1 MVMLVLPI
9 LLLVSALVAGRL
21 SRSVLGR
28 LRCQVGRT
36 RSLGQHG
43 LLLIALARLRTIKQV
58 EQVGPRVGR
67 RGTVAERLLW
77 KRLLLLLLL
86 GLLGLVGATHKSSQ
100 ETGWVSRRWRGLVNL
115 SGQRALNNSP
125 TLLSVLLELVKL
137 VQLMLWRQLSVQ
149 LLRGLVLL
157 LMVRVLLCLLLTMA
171 MSASLSSLTL
181 QL

>member
-1 MVMLVLPI
+1 
-9 LLLVSALVAGRL
+9 
-21 SRSVLGR
+21 
-28 LRCQVGRT
+28 
-36 RSLGQHG
+36 
-43 LLLIALARLRTIKQV
+43 
-58 EQVGPRVGR
+58 
-67 RGTVAERLLW
+67 
-77 KRLLLLLLL
+77 
-86 GLLGLVGATHKSSQ
+86 
-100 ETGWVSRRWRGLVNL
+100 VNL